1 MCTLGVKYFNG
12 DGVERDRIKAFRLFD
27 RAANKDNNTARQWL
41 GHCYEHGYGCPGS
54 YSMALKWYHIGANRL
69 HKGCTE
75 ARDALIDR
83 LKKIADND
91 PEAAEGLATAFAQ
104 GWCDVNQKS
113 DYLAFRYWRIA
124 AEGGRSESKTNLG
137 EFYYCGK
144 GTDTDYGEALR
155 WFRSAA
161 ADGEATAMYC
171 LGLMYVNGEGTA
183 PDPAEGARWYTRA
196 AGLGNRYAMNNLGV
210 LYMQGNGVERDLLK
224 AIDCYEKA
232 KAAGNNVAG
241 ENLTALVQRL
251 MSRQSDHHE
260 RAVAGYMFVAAK
272 ETKKGLKMLEKASQ
286 NEPKA
291 FGYLA
296 SLWYT
301 GIFMEPDYNKCV
313 HYARQGAE
321 RGDIMSHLIMGT
333 LYYHGKGVP
342 VEYRK
347 AAEHWSAAAAGGD
360 VESIYNLSVLYC
372 EGTGVDKN
380 PAKALE
386 LLNDAIDR
394 GSIQALVSL
403 AALSYNGDGIPRDY
417 PLAFKL
423 MQRCIHL
430 RASISKEEYSEI
442 ARNLSAC
449 YRFGR
454 GTEPNEELADY
465 WMEISALT
473 GNTDAAGVR
482 SMFGISTKIL

>member
-1 MCTLGVKYFNG
+1 
-12 DGVERDRIKAFRLFD
+12 
-27 RAANKDNNTARQWL
+27 
-41 GHCYEHGYGCPGS
+41 
-54 YSMALKWYHIGANRL
+54 
-69 HKGCTE
+69 
-75 ARDALIDR
+75 
-83 LKKIADND
+83 
-91 PEAAEGLATAFAQ
+91 
-104 GWCDVNQKS
+104 
-113 DYLAFRYWRIA
+113 
-124 AEGGRSESKTNLG
+124 
-137 EFYYCGK
+137 
-144 GTDTDYGEALR
+144 
-155 WFRSAA
+155 
-161 ADGEATAMYC
+161 
-171 LGLMYVNGEGTA
+171 
-183 PDPAEGARWYTRA
+183 
-196 AGLGNRYAMNNLGV
+196 
-210 LYMQGNGVERDLLK
+210 
-224 AIDCYEKA
+224 
-232 KAAGNNVAG
+232 
-241 ENLTALVQRL
+241 
-251 MSRQSDHHE
+251 
-260 RAVAGYMFVAAK
+260 
-272 ETKKGLKMLEKASQ
+272 MLEKASQ

-296 SLWYT
+296 SLWGN

-321 RGDIMSHLIMGT
+321 RGDIISHLIMGT
-333 LYYHGKGVP
+333 LYYLGKGVP
-342 VEYRK
+342 VDYRK